1 MTERLAHL
9 PRVEVPDSALR
20 DAGLLRQQVLTKP
33 TGALGRLEDLSLWAC
48 AVQGA
53 CPPAPFARPQVV
65 LLAGDHGIAAATSAY
80 PPEVTA
86 QMVRNFLSGG
96 AAVNVLAERAG
107 ARVRVVDVS
116 VDADPAYADD
126 LDPAAARHRIRR
138 GSGRIDHEDAMSAEE
153 AMAAFELGRTL
164 ANEEIDAGADLLIG
178 GDMGIGNTTPASALV
193 GLLTG
198 NDASKVTGYGTG
210 IDDSRWMR
218 KCAAIRDAMR
228 RGRPL
233 MGDPIGLL
241 AAIGGADL
249 AAMTGLLLQSSIR
262 RTPVILD
269 GTVSAACAL
278 VADRIDYRAKSW
290 WLAGHRSTEPAQG
303 LTLTRLNLDPVVDF
317 RMRLGEGTGALV
329 ALPVVQAAIATLAQM
344 STFDEAGVS
353 NRP

>member
-1 MTERLAHL
+1 MNDHLARL
-9 PRVEVPDSALR
+9 PRVEAPDGALR
-20 DAGLLRQQVLTKP
+20 DAGLLRQQALTKP
-33 TGALGRLEDLSLWAC
+33 AGSLGRLEDLSLWAC
-48 AVQGA
+48 AVQGT
-53 CPPAPFARPQVV
+53 CPPSPFARPRVV
-65 LLAGDHGIAAATSAY
+65 LLAGDHGIASVTSAY

-96 AAVNVLAERAG
+96 AAVNALAERAG
-107 ARVRVVDVS
+107 AGVRVVDVS

-126 LDPAAARHRIRR
+126 LDPAVARRRIRR
-138 GSGRIDHEDAMSAEE
+138 GSGSIDHEDAMSADE
-153 AMAAFELGRTL
+153 AMAAFELGRAL
-164 ANEEIDAGADLLIG
+164 ADEEIDAGADLLIG

-228 RGRPL
+228 RGRPA
-233 MGDPIGLL
+233 MGDPLRL
-241 AAIGGADL
+241 MACIGGADL
-249 AAMTGLLLQSSIR
+249 AAMAGLVLQASFR

-303 LTLTRLNLDPVVDF
+303 LALARMDLEPVVDF
-317 RMRLGEGTGALV
+317 RMRLGEGTGALI
-329 ALPVVQAAIATLAQM
+329 ALPVVQAAITTLAQM
-344 STFDEAGVS
+344 ATFDEAGVS